1 MFKKFN
7 FEDFLPQVFSM
18 IQVMIETPFFIKE
31 NKLWNGFFEY
41 KWIGM
46 LMITISVLFSWYFL
60 DDLMGYFSW
69 SNIKDLAPANITT
82 DMGEITNVVDHKSR
96 RTLFSGGT
104 KYLLLILLEVII
116 FYFCLKTLSILSKEK
131 KNPTFK
137 QFYKAEIRMVK
148 IMGWNFGKGIAAQV
162 MITFALSLIGFKEL
176 SSTAMFFVYAY
187 FIGYAFLDNYN
198 EQFSF
203 KIKQSQTIIRQHLG
217 AAFILGLVVTLLLYV
232 PLVGPL
238 LAPIFGGIAASIYGF
253 RYSLE
258 TTEVGK
264 VKMA

>member
-46 LMITISVLFSWYFL
+46 MMIMISVLFSWYL
-60 DDLMGYFSW
+60 LGDLWGHLSW
-69 SNIKDLAPANITT
+69 DNIEQLAPANTST
-82 DMGEITNVVDHKSR
+82 DMSAMPNVIDEGSKH
-96 RTLFSGGT
+96 TMFSGGT

-116 FYFCLKTLSILSKEK
+116 FYFCIKTLSILTKEK
-131 KNPTFK
+131 SNPTFK
-137 QFYKAEIRMVK
+137 EFYKAEIRMIK
-148 IMGWNFGKGIAAQV
+148 LMGWTFVKGIAVQV
-162 MITFALSLIGFKEL
+162 MISLALSLLGFKEL
-176 SSTAMFFVYAY
+176 TATAMFFVYAY

-203 KIKQSQTIIRQHLG
+203 KLKQSQTIIRQHLG
-217 AAFILGLVVTLLLYV
+217 AAFILGLVVTLLLYI

-238 LAPIFGGIAASIYGF
+238 LAPVFGGIAASIYGF

-258 TTEVGK
+258 TTEVEN